1 VTFAGNRYFLGVTV
15 TLNPVN
21 GFRVFG
27 KWKLKVPNRYNQ
39 IWKVEDL
46 GRLME
51 RYELEG
57 DRRFSNDVF
66 EAGLDF
72 ESSVLFYWVW
82 MPVAVLRERVRYRGQ
97 PDRGTTG

>member
-1 VTFAGNRYFLGVTV
+1 MGSECSESGSLKCRIATTRY
-15 TLNPVN
+15 
-21 GFRVFG
+21 R
-27 KWKLKVPNRYNQ
+27 KL
-39 IWKVEDL
+39 EDL